1 MNLSPTSGVARM
13 QIPAHVAGQTID
25 QVEADRPDLS
35 IVLIQRGSLLLPR
48 PATDMILRDEDV
60 VLVAGLDEAID
71 AFADN

>member
-13 QIPAHVAGQTID
+13 RVPAHGVGQTIG
-25 QVEADRPDLS
+25 QVEADRADLS
-35 IVLIQRGSLLLPR
+35 IVLIQRGNLLLPR
-48 PATDMILRDEDV
+48 PAIDVALRDGDV